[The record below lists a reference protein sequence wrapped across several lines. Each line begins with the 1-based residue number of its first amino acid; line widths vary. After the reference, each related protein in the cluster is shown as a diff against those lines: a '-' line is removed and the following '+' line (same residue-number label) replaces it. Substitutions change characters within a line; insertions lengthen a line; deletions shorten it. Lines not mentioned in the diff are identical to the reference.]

1 METVTTVS
9 RRRVIIL
16 LIGLCLVLVAI
27 AATILYKD
35 MAAIDAPRNT
45 KSYLGTPP

>member
-1 METVTTVS
+1 METTPSES
-9 RRRVIIL
+9 RQRALIFM
-16 LIGLCLVLVAI
+16 IGLFLVVVAI

>member
-1 METVTTVS
+1 METTPSAS
-9 RRRVIIL
+9 RQRILIL

-35 MAAIDAPRNT
+35 MVAIDAPRNT